1 VRYLSYPKRS
11 YKIFRC
17 SSHSTKKKFPFG
29 MQLLFYTLLAAA
41 DGENNSL
48 LCRQLAICV
57 TGSSKII
64 HLCLQEICIEGSEV
78 WKMAFRK

>member
-1 VRYLSYPKRS
+1 
-11 YKIFRC
+11 
-17 SSHSTKKKFPFG
+17 